1 MPTPFQAKLAETA
14 AEQFKTYRHYHE
26 TEAPLRNQI
35 RRYWTEIEEPF
46 PGVGTAWSAV
56 FISWCVFKAGANAQ
70 EFRFSPQHSVFV
82 YWAIGQAL
90 SSGALFK
97 GRNLTSYAPKVGDI
111 LQNNRDGNALTFADA
126 TVQSDY
132 KSHSAIVVAEATDAQ
147 GRYLLTVGGN
157 EDDTVGRRVVRLN
170 ANGRIR
176 QPTPN
181 YYISIIE
188 TLK

>member
-1 MPTPFQAKLAETA
+1 MSSDFQIKLSAIA
-14 AEQFKTYRHYHE
+14 SEQFNTYRHFHE
-26 TEAPLRNQI
+26 TAAPLRNQI
-35 RRYWTEIEEPF
+35 KRYWNEIGQPF

-56 FISWCVFKAGANAQ
+56 FISWCVFKAGASAQ

-82 YWAIGQAL
+82 HWAIGQAL
-90 SSGALFK
+90 SPDALFK

-111 LQNNRDGNALTFADA
+111 LQNNRDGNSLTFADA

-132 KSHSAIVVAEATDAQ
+132 KSHSTIVVAEGTDAQ
-147 GRYLLTVGGN
+147 GRYLLTIGGN
-157 EDDTVGRRVVRLN
+157 EDDTVGRRLVRLS
-170 ANGRIR
+170 ANGKIK
-176 QPTPN
+176 QPTPQ